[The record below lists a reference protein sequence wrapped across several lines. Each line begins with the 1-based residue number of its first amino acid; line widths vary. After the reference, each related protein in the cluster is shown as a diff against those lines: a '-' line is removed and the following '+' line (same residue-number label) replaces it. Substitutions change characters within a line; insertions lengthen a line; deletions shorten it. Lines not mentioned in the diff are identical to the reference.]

1 MMRQV
6 TYTLASF
13 NSDDGTTT
21 FGLDLA
27 DFTLGSVIS
36 GYDFSLDLFADTLRL
51 TATASAIPEPS
62 TYAALAGLGALGLA
76 LWRRRQA
83 KSAA

>member
-62 TYAALAGLGALGLA
+62 TYAALLGALVLGLA
-76 LWRRRQA
+76 LHRRRRRNQA
-83 KSAA
+83 